1 MGKLDGRTAIVTG
14 ASRGL
19 GFAIAK
25 TFTTEGAKVWAPTRG
40 FSRDVVNK
48 IDGVSYRHIGGE
60 TWGSFNPTVLVNCA
74 GVYGPIGPFGSNN
87 DPDEEQW
94 TETIETNLM
103 LPMRMCD
110 QVLPGMRLRGYGK
123 IIQISG
129 GGATQPMP
137 NMGAYAASKAA
148 VVRFAETLAEELRGT
163 GIDVNSMAP
172 GILNTRMLDQVI
184 EAGPEKAG
192 VGFHANMVRAKAKGC
207 EQHMENAVA
216 LAVFLASAESDG
228 ITGKLISAQWDKW
241 RDPVVQ
247 QAMRSKS
254 DDWTLRRVTP
264 ELRTEQY

>member
-19 GFAIAK
+19 GLAIADAFEK
-25 TFTTEGAKVWAPTRG
+25 EGAVVHRPTRDEFNG
-40 FSRDVVNK
+40 TQSP
-48 IDGVSYRHIGGE
+48 VSLPE
-60 TWGSFNPTVLVNCA
+60 DPTILVNCA
-74 GVYGPIGPFGSNN
+74 GVYGPIGPFADG
-87 DPDEEQW
+87 EYMTKEW
-94 TETIETNLM
+94 IETFATNLF
-103 LPMRMCD
+103 LSAACCWA
-110 QVLPGMRLRGYGK
+110 VGAGMRRKKYGK

-137 NMGAYAASKAA
+137 NMSAYAASKAA

-192 VGFHANMVRAKAKGC
+192 AGFHANMVRAKAKGC
-207 EQHMENAVA
+207 ERHMENAVA

-241 RDPVVQ
+241 REPAIQ
-247 QAMRSKS
+247 QAMREKS

-264 ELRTEQY
+264 DTRVEQH